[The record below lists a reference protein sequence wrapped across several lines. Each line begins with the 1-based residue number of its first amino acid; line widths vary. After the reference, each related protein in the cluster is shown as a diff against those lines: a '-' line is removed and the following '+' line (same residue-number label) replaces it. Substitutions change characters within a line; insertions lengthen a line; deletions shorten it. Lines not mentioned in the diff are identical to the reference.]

1 MIFPVRGHEALLQR
15 NIDRGCRIYY
25 NTNRVLGLREKMAKV
40 LVKTDRYNGRYVA
53 MKSFN
58 DTRIV
63 GSGKDPETALKQATA
78 KGFKDPV
85 LVYIPEKEMVHI
97 Y

>member
-1 MIFPVRGHEALLQR
+1 M
-15 NIDRGCRIYY
+15 DR
-25 NTNRVLGLREKMAKV
+25 V

-53 MKSFN
+53 LKSFN
-58 DTRIV
+58 DNRIV
-63 GSGKDPETALKQATA
+63 GSGKDPETALKEAAA

>member
-1 MIFPVRGHEALLQR
+1 MS
-15 NIDRGCRIYY
+15 
-25 NTNRVLGLREKMAKV
+25 KV

-53 MKSFN
+53 MKSFT
-58 DTRIV
+58 DSAIV
-63 GSGKDPETALKQATA
+63 GSGEDPETALKEAA
-78 KGFKDPV
+78 EKGFKDPV

>member
-1 MIFPVRGHEALLQR
+1 
-15 NIDRGCRIYY
+15 
-25 NTNRVLGLREKMAKV
+25 MAKV
-40 LVKTDRYNGRYVA
+40 LVKTDKYNGRYVA
-53 MKSFN
+53 MKSFKDN
-58 DTRIV
+58 TIV
-63 GSGKDPETALKQATA
+63 GSGKDPKTALREASS

>member
-1 MIFPVRGHEALLQR
+1 
-15 NIDRGCRIYY
+15 
-25 NTNRVLGLREKMAKV
+25 MAKV

-53 MKSFN
+53 MKSFTN
-58 DTRIV
+58 STIV
-63 GSGKDPETALKQATA
+63 GSGEDPETALKEAA
-78 KGFKDPV
+78 EKGFKDPV